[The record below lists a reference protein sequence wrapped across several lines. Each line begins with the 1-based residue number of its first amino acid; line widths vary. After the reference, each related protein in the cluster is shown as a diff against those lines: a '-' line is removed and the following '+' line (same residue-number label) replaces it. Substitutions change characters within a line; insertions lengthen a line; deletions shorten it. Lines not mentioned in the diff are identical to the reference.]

1 MKTLHTP
8 NREEQALAEVGHTAI
23 SPRVAWL
30 LCTVFLLTVCSVSV
44 IQTGIEVRS
53 ARRDS
58 DASSE
63 RRLLGPF
70 RDFAA
75 RLPQIRA
82 IRKQAG
88 FFAANHALLEAMN
101 DFEDELEEGSFLR
114 QRLLPPVQRLM
125 TSRLG
130 VGNEQAYLG
139 RDGWLFYRPDVD
151 YVTGRGFLEPEV
163 LRSRARSGDQW
174 DPPPQPDPIAALIDF
189 DRQLSERGIRLL
201 VLPIPVKPMIH
212 PEHFA
217 PGAANVGE
225 GLVPSQRPAVRT
237 LNNPSYKVFLQQ
249 LTSEGIEVV
258 DVVPLLAD
266 ARDASAKPQYLQ
278 ADTHWTP
285 EAMELAAR
293 ELARRVQEFTQF
305 ETSPDTGYLRRKVV
319 VENIGDI
326 ATMLHLPAG
335 QQLFTNE
342 QMTIQR
348 ILTFEGRPWRSD
360 PNAQVL
366 LLGDSF
372 TNIYSVDRLGWG
384 AGAGLAEQLSYY
396 LQQPVDKIAL
406 DAGGAH
412 AGRQAL
418 ARELANGKNRL
429 TGKKVVIYQ
438 FAMRELAF
446 GDWQVI
452 PLQ

>member
-8 NREEQALAEVGHTAI
+8 NREEQALAEVGHTTI
-23 SPRVAWL
+23 STRVARL
-30 LCTVFLLTVCSVSV
+30 ACIVFLLTLCSVSV
-44 IQTGIEVRS
+44 IQTGMEVRS
-53 ARRDS
+53 ARQDS
-58 DASSE
+58 AASSE
-63 RRLLGPF
+63 QRLLGPF

-82 IRKQAG
+82 IRKEAG

-101 DFEDELEEGSFLR
+101 DFEDQLEEGSFLR
-114 QRLLPPVQRLM
+114 QRLLPPVQRFM

-151 YVTGRGFLEPEV
+151 YVTGRGFLEPEI
-163 LRSRARSGDQW
+163 LRGRARSGDQW
-174 DPPPQPDPIAALIDF
+174 DPPPQPDPIAAIADLH
-189 DRQLSERGIRLL
+189 RQLATRGIRLL
-201 VLPIPVKPMIH
+201 VLPTPVKPMLQ
-212 PEHFA
+212 
-217 PGAANVGE
+217 PGQLSPRDADGM
-225 GLVPSQRPAVRT
+225 P
-237 LNNPSYKVFLQQ
+237 LNNPSYVRFIEELER
-249 LTSEGIEVV
+249 SGIAVV
-258 DVVPLLAD
+258 DVGPLLATAAGD
-266 ARDASAKPQYLQ
+266 TGLPQYLR

-342 QMTIQR
+342 QVTTQR
-348 ILTFEGRPWRSD
+348 ILTFEGRPWRAD

-372 TNIYSVDRLGWG
+372 ANIYAVDRLGWG

-396 LQQPVDKIAL
+396 LQQPVDKLAL

-412 AGRQAL
+412 ASRQAL
-418 ARELANGKNRL
+418 ARELASGKNRL
-429 TGKKVVIYQ
+429 TGKKVVVYQ

-446 GDWQVI
+446 GDWKLI
-452 PLQ
+452 PLPEDR

>member
-23 SPRVAWL
+23 STRLAWL
-30 LCTVFLLTVCSVSV
+30 LSTVFLLTVCSVSV
-44 IQTGIEVRS
+44 IQTGMEVRS
-53 ARRDS
+53 ARQ
-58 DASSE
+58 DADVSSSQ
-63 RRLLGPF
+63 RLFGPL

-75 RLPQIRA
+75 RLPQISA
-82 IRKQAG
+82 IGKQTG

-101 DFEDELEEGSFLR
+101 DFEDELEKGSFLR
-114 QRLLPPVQRLM
+114 QRLLPPVQRFM

-130 VGNEQAYLG
+130 VGNEQAYVG

-189 DRQLSERGIRLL
+189 DRQLAERGIRLL
-201 VLPIPVKPMIH
+201 VLPTPVKPMIQ
-212 PEHFA
+212 
-217 PGAANVGE
+217 PGQLSPRDADGM
-225 GLVPSQRPAVRT
+225 P
-237 LNNPSYKVFLQQ
+237 LNNPSYLRFVAELE
-249 LTSEGIEVV
+249 SSGIAGV
-258 DVVPLLAD
+258 DIGPLLAT
-266 ARDASAKPQYLQ
+266 ATAKPGLPQYLR

-285 EAMELAAR
+285 EAVELTAR
-293 ELARRVQEFTQF
+293 ELARRVQELTGF
-305 ETSPDTGYLRRKVV
+305 ETPPDTGYLRRKVV

-342 QMTIQR
+342 QVTTQR
-348 ILTFEGRPWRSD
+348 ILTFEGRPWRAD

-372 TNIYSVDRLGWG
+372 ANIYSVDRLGWG

-396 LQQPVDKIAL
+396 LQKPVDKLAL

-412 AGRQAL
+412 ASRQAL
-418 ARELANGKNRL
+418 ARELASGKDRL
-429 TGKKVVIYQ
+429 AGKKVVIYQ

-446 GDWQVI
+446 GDWKLI
-452 PLQ
+452 PLPTTRE

>member
-8 NREEQALAEVGHTAI
+8 NREEQALAEVGHTTI
-23 SPRVAWL
+23 STRVARL
-30 LCTVFLLTVCSVSV
+30 ACIVFLLTLCSVSV
-44 IQTGIEVRS
+44 IQTGMEVRS
-53 ARRDS
+53 ARQDS
-58 DASSE
+58 AASSE
-63 RRLLGPF
+63 QRLLGPF

-82 IRKQAG
+82 IRKEAG

-101 DFEDELEEGSFLR
+101 DFEDQLEEGSFLR
-114 QRLLPPVQRLM
+114 QRLLPPVQRFM

-151 YVTGRGFLEPEV
+151 YVTGRGFLEPEI
-163 LRSRARSGDQW
+163 LRGRARSGDQW
-174 DPPPQPDPIAALIDF
+174 DPPPQPDPIAAIADLH
-189 DRQLSERGIRLL
+189 RQLATRGIRLL
-201 VLPIPVKPMIH
+201 VLPTPVKPMLQ
-212 PEHFA
+212 
-217 PGAANVGE
+217 PGQLSPRDADGM
-225 GLVPSQRPAVRT
+225 P
-237 LNNPSYKVFLQQ
+237 LNNPSYVRFIEELGR
-249 LTSEGIEVV
+249 SGIAVV
-258 DVVPLLAD
+258 DVGPLLATAAGD
-266 ARDASAKPQYLQ
+266 TGLPQYLR

-342 QMTIQR
+342 QVTTQR
-348 ILTFEGRPWRSD
+348 ILTFEGRPWRAD

-372 TNIYSVDRLGWG
+372 ANIYAVDRLGWG

-396 LQQPVDKIAL
+396 LQQPVDKLAL

-412 AGRQAL
+412 ASRQAL
-418 ARELANGKNRL
+418 ARELASGKNRL
-429 TGKKVVIYQ
+429 TGKKVVVYQ

-446 GDWQVI
+446 GDWKLI
-452 PLQ
+452 PLPEDR

>member
-8 NREEQALAEVGHTAI
+8 NREEQALAEVGHTTI
-23 SPRVAWL
+23 STRVARL
-30 LCTVFLLTVCSVSV
+30 ACIVFLLTLCSVSV
-44 IQTGIEVRS
+44 IQTGMEVRS
-53 ARRDS
+53 ARQDS
-58 DASSE
+58 AASSE
-63 RRLLGPF
+63 QRLLGPF

-82 IRKQAG
+82 IRKEAG

-101 DFEDELEEGSFLR
+101 DFEDQLEEGSFLR
-114 QRLLPPVQRLM
+114 QRLLPPVQRFM

-151 YVTGRGFLEPEV
+151 YVTGRGFLEPEI
-163 LRSRARSGDQW
+163 LRGRARSGDQW
-174 DPPPQPDPIAALIDF
+174 DPPPQPDPIAAIADLH
-189 DRQLSERGIRLL
+189 RQLATRGIRLL
-201 VLPIPVKPMIH
+201 VLPTPVKPMLQ
-212 PEHFA
+212 
-217 PGAANVGE
+217 PGQLSPRDADGM
-225 GLVPSQRPAVRT
+225 P
-237 LNNPSYKVFLQQ
+237 LNNPSYVRFIEELER
-249 LTSEGIEVV
+249 SGIAVV
-258 DVVPLLAD
+258 DVGPLLATAAGD
-266 ARDASAKPQYLQ
+266 TGLPQYLR

-305 ETSPDTGYLRRKVV
+305 EPSPDTGYLRRKVV

-342 QMTIQR
+342 QVTTQR
-348 ILTFEGRPWRSD
+348 ILTFEGRPWRAD

-372 TNIYSVDRLGWG
+372 ANIYAVDRLGWG

-396 LQQPVDKIAL
+396 LQQPVDKLAL

-412 AGRQAL
+412 ASRQAL
-418 ARELANGKNRL
+418 ARELASGKNRL
-429 TGKKVVIYQ
+429 TGKKVVVYQ

-446 GDWQVI
+446 GDWKLI
-452 PLQ
+452 PLPEDR